1 MKIINTKQLKIFSLV
16 FLSSILILGVSA
28 SQIPVSAQQFDPEKS
43 GLRDVAQKFENL
55 LNQLGINASELT
67 LKPGE
72 NVTVILQKLKSDGKL
87 AEFEQKFTESSK
99 ALGID
104 VDKLKSLVQSRNLTD
119 LKIQD
124 GKMLSERLGNNSKIV
139 ADKFSNLLDQLGINA
154 SELTLKPGENVTVLL
169 EKFKPDGKLAEFAK
183 KFSESLQKSG
193 IDVDKLKSLKQV
205 ENLTQSAKELAEL
218 P

>member
-1 MKIINTKQLKIFSLV
+1 
-16 FLSSILILGVSA
+16 
-28 SQIPVSAQQFDPEKS
+28 
-43 GLRDVAQKFENL
+43 
-55 LNQLGINASELT
+55 
-67 LKPGE
+67 
-72 NVTVILQKLKSDGKL
+72 
-87 AEFEQKFTESSK
+87 
-99 ALGID
+99 
-104 VDKLKSLVQSRNLTD
+104 TD

-124 GKMLSERLGNNSKIV
+124 GQMLSEKLGNNSKLV

-169 EKFKPDGKLAEFAK
+169 EKFKPDGKLSEFSK
-183 KFSESLQKSG
+183 KFTESVQKLG